1 MRFIILS
8 AVILLSSGCAS
19 FLKGVQEAQERAR
32 VQEVAQQAA
41 FQRDWD
47 ALTPE
52 QRVQYRVA
60 QQRLDFERQAAREKA
75 FQEQLTPPRY
85 VYPPPFIDSNPHTD
99 SSWHSPTYTDCTAYT
114 PNNVSC
120 TTRN

>member
-19 FLKGVQEAQERAR
+19 FLKDFQEGQERAR

-60 QQRLDFERQAAREKA
+60 QQRLAFERQAAREKA
-75 FQEQLTPPRY
+75 FQEQLTPPPH
-85 VYPPPFIDSNPHTD
+85 VYPPGFFE
-99 SSWHSPTYTDCTAYT
+99 SSQRISTAPLYTRCA
-114 PNNVSC
+114 PNFQGSVNC
-120 TTRN
+120 TTTPY